1 MNMVNIRKDLTFGG
15 VFFISY
21 NSRIFVLSNC
31 GKTKVMKKSKS
42 ELWVSYQYGRDIY
55 DVFTTK
61 KEAEKANIENN
72 KMNEESALRFPNL
85 NLLKHPY
92 KVVTLSDAIEDV
104 IDYVQQKTEYD
115 VRYGNE
121 DY

>member
-1 MNMVNIRKDLTFGG
+1 
-15 VFFISY
+15 
-21 NSRIFVLSNC
+21 
-31 GKTKVMKKSKS
+31 MKKTKS
-42 ELWVSYQYGRDIY
+42 ELWVSYQYGRDI
-55 DVFTTK
+55 DDIFTTK

-72 KMNEESALRFPNL
+72 KMNEKSALRFPDL
-85 NLLKHPY
+85 NLLKKPY

-104 IDYVQQKTEYD
+104 IDYVRDKTEHD